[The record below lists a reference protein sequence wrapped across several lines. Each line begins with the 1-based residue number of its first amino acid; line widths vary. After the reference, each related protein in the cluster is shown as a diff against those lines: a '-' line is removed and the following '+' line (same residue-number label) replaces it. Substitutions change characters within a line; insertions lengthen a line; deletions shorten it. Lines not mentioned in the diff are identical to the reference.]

1 MLTKC
6 NDKNNNNIAHDFWP
20 PHGSHYKVNIVLY
33 TWQQQHIAY
42 KHSGLILVRSV
53 LINIPYP
60 FVSILYS
67 AYMPWHTH
75 HIHLSLGIQSNKLY
89 MINLKLKIRKCYHN
103 FRVLSKNQKMI
114 VFKPNLFLQY
124 TIFKKSTSKHLF

>member
-1 MLTKC
+1 
-6 NDKNNNNIAHDFWP
+6 
-20 PHGSHYKVNIVLY
+20 
-33 TWQQQHIAY
+33 
-42 KHSGLILVRSV
+42 
-53 LINIPYP
+53 
-60 FVSILYS
+60 
-67 AYMPWHTH
+67 MPWHTH